1 MSSSEPDPNR
11 ELQPAPI
18 RDLAGAQS
26 NLAGRL
32 DALERELRRLTAGRD
47 DKARLDK
54 LQEAVADLAA
64 GHHDVHRQLDALTDA
79 VDQMATDEDSDDS
92 NNGGPRVANRPR
104 PATFVPPVA
113 SRFPRLK
120 RWAQA
125 ILRLTL
131 GKARHLWDTTHPRP
145 PWGDDLRRIMQSS
158 PAKVSTLAVAMPGV
172 DYAGA
177 SEARLERQTDRDLR
191 PLAPGEP
198 VTSDYVWDVAPGH
211 LAPTFV
217 ESARLLLTAEDL
229 GFVCFET
236 EDASIAS
243 QWIVSREL
251 CDADGHLDLQ
261 ALGRWAKRQPNRVLG
276 KIVGGDEDLLPRAL
290 CRPEIR
296 RRVRRAG
303 AYVVS
308 VSTRPRTIS
317 HRLSP
322 LDTGLKTRATKGKPP
337 EGGSQV
343 PGSLVLLVAEL
354 AGGLER
360 VVAGML
366 ELTDRA
372 RPVLATTVPQGFWS
386 TRWRALER
394 YTPLVYDLGGVFA
407 AEQHEEVLELL
418 INRHGVR
425 RVVPAGG
432 AIWPKLADRLRRR
445 FPELEISAPLSTLP
459 VDTEP
464 TEVTEGTRERVRADL
479 GISPETLL
487 VVMHADLIADQRPE
501 DFVALAHRFRDDDRF
516 FFLLVGDGPLSSNV
530 RDLERLL
537 ALRDLRIEP
546 PRQAAEEILAAADI
560 ACSTA
565 ESAPFP
571 FSVHAALRHRRP
583 VVAAAA
589 DDLPRLLGNGPC
601 GLVVPHAGD
610 LEGFETALRSL
621 VDVEKRR
628 QLGDRGPA
636 ALRHFQRSD
645 A

>member
-1 MSSSEPDPNR
+1 MSSSESRKPRAD
-11 ELQPAPI
+11 AI

-32 DALERELRRLTAGRD
+32 DALERELRRLTAGRG

-54 LQEAVADLAA
+54 LQEAIADLAA
-64 GHHDVHRQLDALTDA
+64 GHHDVHRQLDALTDT
-79 VDQMATDEDSDDS
+79 VDQMAAEELDQDPADSTS
-92 NNGGPRVANRPR
+92 GESRVADRPR

-120 RWAQA
+120 RRAQA
-125 ILRLTL
+125 ILRSTL
-131 GKARHLWDTTHPRP
+131 GKARHLWDATHPRP
-145 PWGDDLRRIMQSS
+145 PWGDDLRRVMKGS
-158 PAKVSTLAVAMPGV
+158 PSKPPTLAAAMPRT
-172 DYAGA
+172 DDAGGA
-177 SEARLERQTDRDLR
+177 EARLARQTDRDVR

-217 ESARLLLTAEDL
+217 ESARLLLRAEDL

-236 EDASIAS
+236 EDVGATDGLSS

-251 CDADGHLDLQ
+251 CGSDGHLDLQ
-261 ALGRWAKRQPNRVLG
+261 ALERWAKRQPNRVLG
-276 KIVGGDEDLLPRAL
+276 KIVGGDEALLPRVL

-296 RRVRRAG
+296 RRIRRSG

-322 LDTGLKTRATKGKPP
+322 LDTDLKTRTGEEKHP
-337 EGGSQV
+337 E
-343 PGSLVLLVAEL
+343 LVLLTSEL

-360 VVAGML
+360 AVAGML
-366 ELTDRA
+366 EDLSGA
-372 RPVLATTVPQGFWS
+372 RPVLATAVPQGFWS

-394 YTPLVYDLGGVFA
+394 FTPRVYDLGGVFA

-418 INRHGVR
+418 IARHDVR
-425 RVVPAGG
+425 RLVPAGG
-432 AIWPKLADRLRRR
+432 AIWPELANRLRRR
-445 FPELEISAPLSTLP
+445 FPELKITAPLSTLP
-459 VDTEP
+459 VDGEP
-464 TEVTEGTRERVRADL
+464 AEVAEGTRERVRADL
-479 GISPETLL
+479 GIAPETLL
-487 VVMHADLIADQRPE
+487 IAMHADLIARQRPE

-516 FFLLVGDGPLSSNV
+516 SFLLVGEGPLGSDV

-537 ALRDLRIEP
+537 ALRNLRIAP
-546 PRQAAEEILAAADI
+546 PQPASGEILVAADI

-565 ESAPFP
+565 ESDPFP
-571 FSVHAALRHRRP
+571 LSVHAALRHRRP

-589 DDLPRLLGNGPC
+589 DDLPRLLNRGPC

-610 LEGFETALRSL
+610 LEGFEVALRSL
-621 VDVEKRR
+621 VDAEKRR

-636 ALRHFQRSD
+636 AVRHLYPSD